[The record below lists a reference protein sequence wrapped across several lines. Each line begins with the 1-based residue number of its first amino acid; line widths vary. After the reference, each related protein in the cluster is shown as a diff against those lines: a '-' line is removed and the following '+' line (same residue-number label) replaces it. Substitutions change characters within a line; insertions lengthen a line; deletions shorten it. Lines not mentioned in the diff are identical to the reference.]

1 MVTRF
6 KERLNQY
13 KLNVNLYIEGD
24 RGLIQEKMIFSFSD
38 FGHNG
43 LIYDMYVKITDHHDP
58 NNFGIKNSKK
68 CIHMN

>member
-1 MVTRF
+1 MNF
-6 KERLNQY
+6 
-13 KLNVNLYIEGD
+13 YIQGG

-43 LIYDMYVKITDHHDP
+43 LIYDLYVKITDHHDP
-58 NNFGIKNSKK
+58 NNSGIKNSKQ